1 VQSVETKYAWLG
13 RDRIACQTLGQG
25 PPDLVFTFG
34 TYSHVDIA
42 LEDPGVAL
50 FLRRLATFSRLIL
63 FDRRGT
69 GASDPGLVD
78 AVPPWEGYAEE
89 LDAVLNKVGSERTA
103 IMAQTDAGPLALYF
117 AGTRPERTSALILI
131 HTSAKFVAA
140 DDYPIGVPAEAAEA
154 LLVQLDKLWGSEAL
168 AEMLMPSRAGDERFR
183 RWYAKTLR
191 TGASPRASQALLRA
205 SMEVDARPIL
215 PLIQAPTLILHRRD
229 VHIIPIQ
236 HARFLAQHIPHAKLV
251 ELPGA
256 DLSLIWETPELALDL
271 IEEFL
276 TGIRRR
282 PPPRRVLAT
291 VLFTDIVDSTQRAGQ
306 LGDQRWREL
315 LDMHDELTSRVIQ
328 EFQGQLVKTTGDG
341 ILATFDGPRRAIRCA
356 AALRDELQGI
366 GLQIR
371 AGLHTGEVEL
381 RDGDVGGIG
390 VHIAARIVA
399 AAGPG
404 EISPRGR
411 YAISSWAPTL
421 PRRIREHMF

>member
-168 AEMLMPSRAGDERFR
+168 AEMLMPSRAGHERFR

-229 VHIIPIQ
+229 VHIIHPT
-236 HARFLAQHIPHAKLV
+236 RP
-251 ELPGA
+251 LPGA
-256 DLSLIWETPELALDL
+256 AH
-271 IEEFL
+271 
-276 TGIRRR
+276 
-282 PPPRRVLAT
+282 PPR
-291 VLFTDIVDSTQRAGQ
+291 QAGGTSRGRPVAY
-306 LGDQRWREL
+306 LGD
-315 LDMHDELTSRVIQ
+315 SR
-328 EFQGQLVKTTGDG
+328 
-341 ILATFDGPRRAIRCA
+341 ACP
-356 AALRDELQGI
+356 
-366 GLQIR
+366 
-371 AGLHTGEVEL
+371 
-381 RDGDVGGIG
+381 
-390 VHIAARIVA
+390 
-399 AAGPG
+399 
-404 EISPRGR
+404 
-411 YAISSWAPTL
+411 
-421 PRRIREHMF
+421 